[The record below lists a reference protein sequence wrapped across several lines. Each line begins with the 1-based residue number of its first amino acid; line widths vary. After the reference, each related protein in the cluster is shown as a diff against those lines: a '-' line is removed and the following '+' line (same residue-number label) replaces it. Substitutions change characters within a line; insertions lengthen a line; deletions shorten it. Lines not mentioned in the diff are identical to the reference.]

1 MTQTPANWA
10 TVSRPSLLTFWLL
23 KSETEQRQSEL
34 RIATLRHPPLTAQ
47 VSTLDPIPD
56 LCAGTW
62 CKLGKHDP
70 TGNHLALE
78 KVNSAKDSFL
88 LTVSVNIK
96 PFSGVTNFYITVI
109 VCMFWT
115 LICSILPIF
124 PLICWLADPW
134 NVGRSFLQCVAFY
147 LEFLCPVHLTKL
159 LWRCEMCNWR
169 VCDWVMSDASEHWPG
184 PKFGGYLVFPA
195 VKVWTC

>member
-34 RIATLRHPPLTAQ
+34 RIATLRHPRPRHPALTAQ
-47 VSTLDPIPD
+47 VSTLDPMPD
-56 LCAGTW
+56 LSAGTW

-70 TGNHLALE
+70 TGNHRALE

-88 LTVSVNIK
+88 LRVSVNRK

-124 PLICWLADPW
+124 PLFADWWSLECGKIFSAMCGILSRISLSCSLDEIVTKMWDIVRCATGESVIEWWVNADQDP
-134 NVGRSFLQCVAFY
+134 SLVA
-147 LEFLCPVHLTKL
+147 T
-159 LWRCEMCNWR
+159 
-169 VCDWVMSDASEHWPG
+169 
-184 PKFGGYLVFPA
+184 
-195 VKVWTC
+195 

>member
-1 MTQTPANWA
+1 MTIRSIGFDTNTRKLRDWVKAQPLN
-10 TVSRPSLLTFWLL
+10 VLTFEIWDWT
-23 KSETEQRQSEL
+23 ETKWAEDCDVASSS
-34 RIATLRHPPLTAQ
+34 PPSPLTAQ

-56 LCAGTW
+56 LSAGTW

-88 LTVSVNIK
+88 LRVSVNIK
-96 PFSGVTNFYITVI
+96 PFSSVTNFYITVI

-115 LICSILPIF
+115 LICSTLPIF
-124 PLICWLADPW
+124 PLFADW
-134 NVGRSFLQCVAFY
+134 NVGTSFLQCVAFY

-169 VCDWVMSDASEHWPG
+169 VCDWVMSDASERWPG
-184 PKFGGYLVFPA
+184 GQGPSLVA
-195 VKVWTC
+195 T